1 VSQGAKCGA
10 DGPALENCCVNNSGS
25 TMYPIRKEKMVPL
38 TVHGAASAGD
48 LHAAMHTAHGPDATQ
63 VCLALD
69 LF

>member
-1 VSQGAKCGA
+1 
-10 DGPALENCCVNNSGS
+10 VNNPGS
-25 TMYPIRKEKMVPL
+25 TIYPIRKEKMVPL
-38 TVHGAASAGD
+38 TVHGAASADD